1 MGRAWLGIVALL
13 AGCAA
18 RPREVNFAM
27 WGGDEARNRYFET
40 VVGPHL
46 QARHGLTLR
55 IVPYGHTSEVVS
67 KLITEKAAGKTS
79 GGSVDVVW
87 INGEN
92 FRAAKQAGVL
102 WGPIVMPRLYPA
114 AAYEKDF
121 GTPIDGLE
129 TPWQSAQFVMAWDT
143 ARFAEPPR
151 TLDALVAWVKAHPGR
166 FTYPAPPDFSG
177 SVFTRHFLLAKGFDG
192 GLAALREMKPYL
204 WKRGETYPATIAELD
219 RLFANHEI
227 DFAMSYGPSFASE
240 RIARGV
246 FPATVRTFVF
256 DSGTIGNFNYL
267 AVPFNAADRPAALTL
282 IGDLTSRER
291 LLDMARQLGHTFPH
305 AGPDPGL
312 PRGIA
317 TLPPALLREKFLPE
331 PDADELVRFEQAW
344 RQRVLLVP

>member
-1 MGRAWLGIVALL
+1 
-13 AGCAA
+13 
-18 RPREVNFAM
+18 M
-27 WGGDEARNRYFET
+27 WAGDEARNRYFET
-40 VVGPHL
+40 VVGPQL
-46 QARHGLTLR
+46 SARHGLELR

-67 KLITEKAAGKTS
+67 KLITEKGAGKTT

-102 WGPIVMPRLYPA
+102 WGPIAMPRLYPPE
-114 AAYEKDF
+114 AYKKDF
-121 GTPIDGLE
+121 GTPIEGLE

-151 TLDALVAWVKAHPGR
+151 TLDGLLAWVKAHPGR

-177 SVFTRHFLLAKGFDG
+177 SVFTRHFLLAKGFDA
-192 GLAALREMKPYL
+192 GLAALREMKSYL
-204 WKRGETYPATIAELD
+204 WKQGETYPATIAELD

-240 RIARGV
+240 RIARGT
-246 FPATVRTFVF
+246 FPDTVRTFVF
-256 DSGTIGNFNYL
+256 DSGAIGNFNYL
-267 AVPFNAADRPAALTL
+267 AIPFNASDRQAALTL

-312 PRGIA
+312 PRGLA

-331 PDADELVRFEQAW
+331 PDADVLVRFEQAW
-344 RQRVLLVP
+344 RQRVLLTP

>member
-1 MGRAWLGIVALL
+1 MGRAWLGIIALL
-13 AGCAA
+13 AGCAK
-18 RPREVNFAM
+18 PREVSFAM
-27 WGGDEARNRYFET
+27 WAGDEARNRYFET
-40 VVGPHL
+40 VVGPQL
-46 QARHGLTLR
+46 SARHGLELR

-67 KLITEKAAGKTS
+67 KLITEKGAGKTT

-102 WGPIVMPRLYPA
+102 WGPIAMPRLYPPE
-114 AAYEKDF
+114 AYEKDF
-121 GTPIDGLE
+121 GTPIEGLE

-151 TLDALVAWVKAHPGR
+151 TLDGLLAWVKAHPGR

-177 SVFTRHFLLAKGFDG
+177 SVFTRHFLLAKGFDA

-240 RIARGV
+240 RIARGT
-246 FPATVRTFVF
+246 FPDTVRTFVF
-256 DSGTIGNFNYL
+256 DSGAIGNFNYL
-267 AVPFNAADRPAALTL
+267 AIPFNAADRQAALTL

-312 PRGIA
+312 PRGLA

-331 PDADELVRFEQAW
+331 PDADVLVRFEQAW
-344 RQRVLLVP
+344 RQRVLLTP

>member
-1 MGRAWLGIVALL
+1 MGRTWLAILALL
-13 AGCAA
+13 AGCTA
-18 RPREVNFAM
+18 RPREVTFAM
-27 WGGDEARNRYFET
+27 WAGDEARNRYFET
-40 VVGPHL
+40 VVGPQL
-46 QARHGLTLR
+46 SARHGLTLR

-67 KLITEKAAGKTS
+67 KLITEKGAGKTT

-102 WGPIVMPRLYPA
+102 WGPLAMPRLYPPE
-114 AAYEKDF
+114 AYEKDF
-121 GTPIDGLE
+121 GTPIEGLE
-129 TPWQSAQFVMAWDT
+129 TPWQSAQFVLAWDT

-151 TLDALVAWVKAHPGR
+151 TLDGLLAWVKAHPGR

-177 SVFTRHFLLAKGFDG
+177 SVFTRHFLLAKGFDA
-192 GLAALREMKPYL
+192 GLAALHEMKPYL
-204 WKRGETYPATIAELD
+204 WKQGETYPATIAELD

-240 RIARGV
+240 RIARGT
-246 FPATVRTFVF
+246 FPDTVRTFVF
-256 DSGTIGNFNYL
+256 DSGAIGNFNYL
-267 AVPFNAADRPAALTL
+267 AIPFNAADRQAALTL

-312 PRGIA
+312 PRGLA

-331 PDADELVRFEQAW
+331 PDADVLVRFEQAW
-344 RQRVLLVP
+344 RQRVLLTP